1 MLKTKS
7 NRIKHCTHCNDEFTQ
22 TKSNQK
28 FCSTSC
34 RVASWKM
41 NKEKKAVIKAKLD
54 DLPVMQHTEQKTRTT
69 NVVDST
75 LGTLVGGLV
84 IEGMKTFRG
93 INNNDIIKKLDVV
106 LQNQI
111 TIANSQQGIAN
122 LINSKLP
129 KTHY

>member
-7 NRIKHCTHCNDEFTQ
+7 NRIKHCTHCNEEFTQ

-54 DLPVMQHTEQKTRTT
+54 DLPTMRPIEQKTQST
-69 NVVDST
+69 NVLDAA
-75 LGTLVGGLV
+75 LGTLAVELG

-93 INNNDIIKKLDVV
+93 INNNDIIKKLDIV

>member
-7 NRIKHCTHCNDEFTQ
+7 NRIKHCTHCNEEFTQ